1 MIKKIGY
8 AVIFIVLIFIGIQL
22 LTDKPEKSPDLNQPS
37 DSIESGSES
46 EEGQTDEAEILL
58 NEVYVLAEQGKIP
71 NAAIIA
77 GETEIE
83 EVTKQWGKPE
93 VTSKSE
99 NGIYT
104 EYPKHNIN
112 FGYQGNLIF
121 DVRSFD
127 SRLHGIHFQDI
138 KQFKGEPDDIR
149 YYSDDAHDQ
158 VILVYQLT
166 TEYQLKWILPNPSEK
181 ESNPPVHHI
190 SVVAQVDDDKSETD
204 EIIQKMS
211 LDEKI
216 GQMIFGGV
224 SGIEVTKETKKLIA
238 GYNIGGFI
246 LYENN
251 MESPESTIDLL
262 NQIKQTNK
270 QNSLP
275 VLLGVDQEGGR
286 VSKLPGDLVSLPA
299 SGEVGRKN
307 DKQYSYEIGTVLGK
321 QLQAF
326 GFNLNFAPVMDVNSN
341 PDNPVIGDRSFGEN
355 PEIVSNFG
363 IETMKGIQSQNIIS
377 VIKHFPGH
385 GDTKVDSHLQLP
397 TVNKSLKE
405 LQELELIPF
414 EHVIENGADVVMTAH
429 ILMPEID
436 PEFPASMSEKIITGI
451 LRKDLDFN
459 GVVITDD
466 MTMKAIT
473 NNFDIGSASVQSVKA
488 GSDIILV
495 AHHYKNI
502 VSVIDAIK
510 AAVKNGE
517 ITEERIDESVS
528 RIIELKKKYEL
539 DNEKVKGIDIK
550 KLNQTIKNVL
560 N

>member
-1 MIKKIGY
+1 MNDKFVKDCINGGVKIIKKIGY
-8 AVIFIVLIFIGIQL
+8 AAIFIVLIFIGIQFQ
-22 LTDKPEKSPDLNQPS
+22 TDKPENSPDLHQP
-37 DSIESGSES
+37 
-46 EEGQTDEAEILL
+46 
-58 NEVYVLAEQGKIP
+58 
-71 NAAIIA
+71 
-77 GETEIE
+77 
-83 EVTKQWGKPE
+83 
-93 VTSKSE
+93 
-99 NGIYT
+99 
-104 EYPKHNIN
+104 
-112 FGYQGNLIF
+112 
-121 DVRSFD
+121 
-127 SRLHGIHFQDI
+127 
-138 KQFKGEPDDIR
+138 
-149 YYSDDAHDQ
+149 
-158 VILVYQLT
+158 
-166 TEYQLKWILPNPSEK
+166 
-181 ESNPPVHHI
+181 
-190 SVVAQVDDDKSETD
+190 SVVAQVDDDKFETE
-204 EIIQKMS
+204 EIIQKMV

-224 SGIEVTKETKKLIA
+224 SGTEVTKETKKLIVD
-238 GYNIGGFI
+238 YKISGFI

-251 MESPESTIDLL
+251 MENPESTIGLL

-275 VLLGVDQEGGR
+275 ALLGVDQEGGR
-286 VSKLPGDLVSLPA
+286 VSKLPGDLASLPA
-299 SGEVGRKN
+299 SGEVGKKN

-321 QLQAF
+321 QLQSF

-341 PDNPVIGDRSFGEN
+341 PDNPVIGDRSFGHK
-355 PEIVSNFG
+355 PETVSNLG

-414 EHVIENGADVVMTAH
+414 ERAIENGADAVMTAH

-436 PEFPASMSEKIITGI
+436 PEFPASMSEEIITGI
-451 LRKDLDFN
+451 LRKDLGFS

-473 NNFDIGSASVQSVKA
+473 NNFDIGNASVQSVKA

-502 VSVIDAIK
+502 VSVFDAIK

-517 ITEERIDESVS
+517 ITEDRIDESVR
-528 RIIELKKKYEL
+528 RIIELKEKYEL
-539 DNEKVKGIDIK
+539 ENEKVKGIDIK
-550 KLNQTIKNVL
+550 DLNQTIKDVL